1 MKTRNPPF
9 RTGVDPMSWND
20 TRLTSLD
27 CAAAVAGVVFALPLI
42 LAITLPFIGGH

>member
-1 MKTRNPPF
+1 MC
-9 RTGVDPMSWND
+9 WND